1 MTSSTKLL
9 KVCVAY
15 ADFTD
20 WSKNIGSWH
29 RHYLSKGGT
38 NEGWVA
44 PYDLYDYLTKNRNG
58 KALKVF
64 AYDIL
69 NKAA

>member
-9 KVCVAY
+9 KVRVTY
-15 ADFTD
+15 ADFGK
-20 WSKNIGSWH
+20 WSKNIDSWH
-29 RHYLSKGGT
+29 QHYLAKGGT
-38 NEGWVA
+38 REGWVA
-44 PYDLYDYLTKNRNG
+44 PNEIYEYLSRNPDG

-64 AYDIL
+64 VYDVL